1 MSIIFAPQERNC
13 PECAQFFDDVEKTPF
28 LNEVFTT
35 PNQQWRP
42 FCSCHFGATR
52 LDDNPRLG
60 PLSAVQDS
68 TEASKG
74 RSARRLANDR
84 KQASRPHWRFQ
95 DLEIW
100 NASVDLAAKF
110 HQIADQLD
118 KRRLYRYAEQLRSAG
133 LSLSNNIAEGS
144 GSTHKQE
151 FIQFLNIARRS
162 LFEDAS
168 MLLVFER
175 LTLLGPSDVDE
186 LLWKCDE
193 ASRKITNFARS
204 L

>member
-1 MSIIFAPQERNC
+1 MK
-13 PECAQFFDDVEKTPF
+13 DDAD
-28 LNEVFTT
+28 L
-35 PNQQWRP
+35 
-42 FCSCHFGATR
+42 
-52 LDDNPRLG
+52 
-60 PLSAVQDS
+60 
-68 TEASKG
+68 ASKEQ
-74 RSARRLANDR
+74 RAKSRVAR
-84 KQASRPHWRFQ
+84 KPQRPHWRFQ

-100 NASVDLAAKF
+100 NAAVDLAVKF
-110 HQIADQLD
+110 HQIADRLD
-118 KRRLYRYAEQLRSAG
+118 RRRLYRYAEQMRAAG

-175 LTLLGPSDVDE
+175 LSLLQAAEIDD
-186 LLWKCDE
+186 LLWACDE
-193 ASRKITNFARS
+193 TSRKITNFARA